1 MATKQFAFP
10 LSTGSVQ
17 KGDIK
22 FAMLVSANESAEF
35 FLSNA
40 VSGDNNTVNFVTRKL
55 GNRTDHVS
63 AVTFKNGTASVILT
77 HDAMDTI
84 LQDGLGGDWD
94 YIEVTWTVGSV
105 DSPATSNMTV
115 QISSGIYNLFGWPPK
130 S

>member
-10 LSTGSVQ
+10 LSTDSKQ
-17 KGDIK
+17 NGDIK
-22 FAMLVSANESAEF
+22 FADLVSANESAEF

-40 VSGDNNTVNFVTRKL
+40 ATGSGNTVNFVTRKM
-55 GNRTDHVS
+55 GIRTDHQS
-63 AVTFKNGTASVILT
+63 AVTFKNGTASVVLT
-77 HDAMDTI
+77 HNAMNTI
-84 LQDGLGGDWD
+84 LNDGLGGDWD

-115 QISSGIYNLFGWPPK
+115 QITSGIYNLFGWPPK